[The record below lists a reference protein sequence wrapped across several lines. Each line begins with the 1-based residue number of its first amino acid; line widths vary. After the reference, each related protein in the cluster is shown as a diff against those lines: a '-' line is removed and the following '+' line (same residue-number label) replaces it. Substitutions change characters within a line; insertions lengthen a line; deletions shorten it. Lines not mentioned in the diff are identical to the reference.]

1 MFIIKVSVAKN
12 VVASA
17 VAKRK
22 REAAK
27 GTKPEPGSSSSSS
40 SEATESDSGSGS
52 DKSSESDSDSSDDD
66 NIDVKSKAGA
76 KQVASCIEM
85 SLVYMPCAFVCVCI
99 EPGFEKA
106 KNILDFSSTDTED
119 ISKHK
124 IILAYPTA
132 GISGNK
138 YPWIFSRF
146 FALSILIHSFIRR
159 HYLLFSKL
167 RCLHNLSRKFKN
179 SIYIILICSLSECFQ
194 NCNRLKQKF
203 LDFRKFQIN
212 CRLPVVV
219 IAV

>member
-85 SLVYMPCAFVCVCI
+85 SLVYMPCAFVCVYRAR
-99 EPGFEKA
+99 FRKSEKY
-106 KNILDFSSTDTED
+106 L
-119 ISKHK
+119 
-124 IILAYPTA
+124 
-132 GISGNK
+132 
-138 YPWIFSRF
+138 RF
-146 FALSILIHSFIRR
+146 LIDWYRR
-159 HYLLFSKL
+159 H
-167 RCLHNLSRKFKN
+167 
-179 SIYIILICSLSECFQ
+179 FQ
-194 NCNRLKQKF
+194 
-203 LDFRKFQIN
+203 
-212 CRLPVVV
+212 
-219 IAV
+219 A